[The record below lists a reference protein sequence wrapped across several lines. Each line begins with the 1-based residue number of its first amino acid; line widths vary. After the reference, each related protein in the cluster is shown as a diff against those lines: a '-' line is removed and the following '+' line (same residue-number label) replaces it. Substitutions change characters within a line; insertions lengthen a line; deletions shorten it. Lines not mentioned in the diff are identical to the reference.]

1 MKHTVKL
8 PVATER
14 KTLFGKKTVVEMR
27 KVEVDG
33 ATYRKIKQAEKNG
46 PFSLDEMMFY
56 DFIDCD

>member
-1 MKHTVKL
+1 MKHTVKI

-33 ATYRKIKQAEKNG
+33 KTYRKIKHAEKNR
-46 PFSLDEMMFY
+46 PFSLEEMMFY
-56 DFIDCD
+56 DFIDGD